1 MNKIYLPKILAL
13 VVSSFFLL
21 NPIQA
26 NASSAYVS
34 PTSGLITVQ
43 SFKVSFYVES
53 TAGEPEIAGAHLK
66 ITYPAN
72 IKVVSINN
80 AEFDSYI
87 EKVDNPT
94 TRTISINAVN
104 NAGNYKSGKVKLASV
119 DFEAVESTGQVQ
131 LSIDSTSEINGAGG
145 EQLLTETIN
154 GVYSLNLPTTT
165 VESTPAVGSPSTET
179 STVVAT
185 TAVPETGGNNVMV
198 YLLISSILIA
208 LGIGMLSKRSI
219 VSTTP
224 TLR

>member
-1 MNKIYLPKILAL
+1 MNKIYLPKTFAL
-13 VVSSFFLL
+13 LVFSFFLLL

-104 NAGNYKSGKVKLASV
+104 NAEN
-119 DFEAVESTGQVQ
+119 T
-131 LSIDSTSEINGAGG
+131 
-145 EQLLTETIN
+145 
-154 GVYSLNLPTTT
+154 
-165 VESTPAVGSPSTET
+165 
-179 STVVAT
+179 
-185 TAVPETGGNNVMV
+185 NNQQ
-198 YLLISSILIA
+198 YLFHKKIT
-208 LGIGMLSKRSI
+208 KK
-219 VSTTP
+219 
-224 TLR
+224 